1 MGNENSQTNETPP
14 LEIALVAGEGTLPL
28 EIARRLTDRGTPP
41 VVYSLRENVGAL
53 SKFAWD
59 VVVLSRLD
67 LASTLADM
75 KGRGIRR
82 VLLAGVVPKTLLYQ
96 PAMLDAGARE
106 LVAGLAVR
114 DDHSLLAA
122 LVQAFERLDLRV
134 EGYRHLIEDLMAP
147 SGEFAGRPL
156 SEEERADVAYGME
169 VARVLL
175 PLSFGQTVVVHRRSV
190 VAVEAMEGTD
200 AALLRA
206 GSLCKGGTVV
216 KMMRVDQDDRYDL
229 PTVGPRT
236 LHHMARAG
244 LRCLAVEAG
253 RTIVLEPQAFRETAL
268 AEGIAVTGVTP
279 CPSS

>member
-1 MGNENSQTNETPP
+1 MDNENSRPEQTPS
-14 LEIALVAGEGTLPL
+14 LEIALIAGEGTLPL
-28 EIARRLTDRGTPP
+28 EVARRLTDLGTPP
-41 VVYSLRENVGAL
+41 VVYSLRESLGAL
-53 SKFAWD
+53 SKYAWD

-67 LASTLADM
+67 LLGTLEDM
-75 KGRGIRR
+75 KRRGIRR

-96 PAMLDAGARE
+96 PAMLDPAARR
-106 LVAGLAVR
+106 LVEGLSVR
-114 DDHSLLAA
+114 DDHALLGA
-122 LVQAFERLDLRV
+122 LVRAFEDLGFRV
-134 EGYRHLIEDLMAP
+134 EGYRGLIGDLMAP
-147 SGEFAGRPL
+147 AGDFAGRLL
-156 SEEERADVAYGME
+156 SEEERADATYGMA
-169 VARVLL
+169 VASALL
-175 PLSFGQTVVVHRRSV
+175 PLSFGQTVVVHRKSV

-216 KMMRVDQDDRYDL
+216 KMMRPDQDERYDL